1 MRQGRIENFQNS
13 LTSEE
18 RIERARAAG
27 IASGEAR
34 RKAKI
39 MRDTLTNLMTL
50 PVPDTEIAGML
61 EASGIQNSIENA
73 IAFSALIKA
82 AKGDIEAARFCR
94 DTLGQK
100 PTESFNLSMAQ
111 KERPI
116 SSLDLRH
123 LTDEELI
130 ALADQCEDF
139 YPTALEAHID
149 D

>member
-1 MRQGRIENFQNS
+1 MRQGRIENFQNR

-139 YPTALEAHID
+139 YPAALEAHID

>member
-1 MRQGRIENFQNS
+1 MRQGRRENFQNS

-27 IASGEAR
+27 IASGESR
-34 RKAKI
+34 RKARI
-39 MRDTLTNLMTL
+39 MRDTLTSLMTL

-61 EASGIQNSIENA
+61 EASGIQNSLENA

-82 AKGDIEAARFCR
+82 AEGDIEAARFCR

-100 PTESFNLSMAQ
+100 PSESFNLSMAQ
-111 KERPI
+111 RDRPI
-116 SSLDLRH
+116 SSLDLRS

-130 ALADQCEDF
+130 ALAEQCEGS
-139 YPTALEAHID
+139 YPPALEAHVD
-149 D
+149 E